1 MDFFI
6 IENDEQRGP
15 FTLEQLN
22 GMLIFADTPVWHEG
36 LSDWTKASEIAELK
50 DIVITLVEPEK
61 NNPIPPKWNGDEAQM
76 QYASPKKPKRSHKG
90 LFWTLGVAAALAII
104 LAVSNPNEEDH
115 CREITS
121 VSRSWVN
128 ETIDDFD
135 MNNFIGGTIKFFST
149 KIIRNIVDDNV
160 RVDNYGL
167 FSIGYIDDGAE
178 KTRVSFGILGNVFTF
193 NKEQLNEK
201 IKSIISENFMSFGD
215 FFSFDGNIGNAVL
228 DRITNI
234 FEDDLIDSDDNNQD
248 ALPPSEDEVDDQE
261 SDISSFMPSV
271 GESLLK
277 EGAKMAIKEGADFLI
292 DKIDGN

>member
-15 FTLEQLN
+15 FTLEQLK

-61 NNPIPPKWNGDEAQM
+61 NNPIPPKWNGNEAQM

-135 MNNFIGGTIKFFST
+135 MSNFIGGTIKFFST

-215 FFSFDGNIGNAVL
+215 FFSFDGNIGDAVL

>member
-15 FTLEQLN
+15 FTLEQLS

-201 IKSIISENFMSFGD
+201 IKGIISENFMSFGD
-215 FFSFDGNIGNAVL
+215 FFSFDGNIGDAVL